1 MAPAFEGGEDAYITA
16 VVRTLIS
23 CPLLEPGYILRV
35 ARTIRYNRKLTMEEG
50 EAASGQLRQMA
61 FEDQP
66 LTPPNEPMI
75 MGFSTSDCARRKTSG
90 RGYEA

>member
-1 MAPAFEGGEDAYITA
+1 
-16 VVRTLIS
+16 
-23 CPLLEPGYILRV
+23 
-35 ARTIRYNRKLTMEEG
+35 MEEG